1 MGTWED
7 LRKGA
12 REKLVAFD
20 EKAQKLKDNVEAGV
34 DVAAS
39 TVKTVGKRV
48 IGDDSATELKP
59 KTKQTLGIK

>member
-12 REKLVAFD
+12 REKLLKFD
-20 EKAQKLKDNVEAGV
+20 EKAQKVKDNVEAGV
-34 DVAAS
+34 DVGVS
-39 TVKTVGKRV
+39 TLKTVGKRA

>member
-12 REKLVAFD
+12 KEKLLKFD
-20 EKAQKLKDNVEAGV
+20 EKAQVVKDNVEAGI
-34 DVAAS
+34 DVGGA
-39 TVKTVGKRV
+39 TLKTIGKRV
-48 IGDDSATELKP
+48 VGDDSPTELKP